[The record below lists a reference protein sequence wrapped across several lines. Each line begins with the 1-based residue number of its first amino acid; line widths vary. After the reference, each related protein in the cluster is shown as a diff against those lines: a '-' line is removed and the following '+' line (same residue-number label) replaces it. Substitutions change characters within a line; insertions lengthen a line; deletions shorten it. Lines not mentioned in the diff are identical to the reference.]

1 MRGRKPPHKLL
12 MATKNNITGDEIKSK
27 ILSKQGR
34 ENWDKAFAKKTAIE
48 WAQLD
53 EIIILDPDGFRD
65 NDVITIETPISYAEY
80 NRRICHATVMMKK
93 NPI

>member
-34 ENWDKAFAKKTAIE
+34 ENWDKAFAKKNANE
-48 WAQLD
+48 VPQMY
-53 EIIILDPDGFRD
+53 EIIIL
-65 NDVITIETPISYAEY
+65 S
-80 NRRICHATVMMKK
+80 
-93 NPI
+93 